1 MGRRERNLA
10 IRLATQPS
18 SHVFDAGE
26 VTDRAS
32 VPGVIDLLTAREARK
47 AAPTQHPDDLDV
59 FERYYAEHP
68 DSEVLEVFDE

>member
-18 SHVFDAGE
+18 SHAFDDDE

-32 VPGVIDLLTAREARK
+32 LPGVIDLLTARQTRQ
-47 AAPTQHPDDLDV
+47 AAPPQHPDDLDV